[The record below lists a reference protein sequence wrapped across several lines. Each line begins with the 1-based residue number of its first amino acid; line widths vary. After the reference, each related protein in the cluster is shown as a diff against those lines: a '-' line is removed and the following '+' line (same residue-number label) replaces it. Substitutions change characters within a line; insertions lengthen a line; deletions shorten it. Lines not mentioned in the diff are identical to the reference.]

1 MLSDPERGLIL
12 EEPSDVD
19 GLRDNGRVRL
29 VESLPTLCTI
39 DVIEEWCVFIFWED
53 NIEFLLVRISKLEG
67 VLAKLELS
75 EMASIIHVAIVLT

>member
-39 DVIEEWCVFIFWED
+39 DVIEEWCVFIF
-53 NIEFLLVRISKLEG
+53 
-67 VLAKLELS
+67 
-75 EMASIIHVAIVLT
+75 